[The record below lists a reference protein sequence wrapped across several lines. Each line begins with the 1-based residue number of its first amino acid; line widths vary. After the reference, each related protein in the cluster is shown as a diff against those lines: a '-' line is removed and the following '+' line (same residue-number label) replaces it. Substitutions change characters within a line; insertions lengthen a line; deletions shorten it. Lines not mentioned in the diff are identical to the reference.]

1 MKPFV
6 GAIFDLDG
14 TLLDS
19 MDVWNEIDRIFLSRR
34 GISVPEDYL
43 QVVAPMGFRRAA
55 EYTVERFGL
64 PESVD
69 ALIEEWDALAIEAY
83 QTRVRLKPGAR
94 EYLLQLKRQ
103 GVRLAVATASRE
115 AYFVPALKNNGIY
128 DCFEAFTSLAEVERG
143 KGYPDIYW
151 RAAEKIGTAPAD
163 CVVFE
168 DILAGVRGAKAGG
181 FYTVAVYDR
190 HADADRLEL
199 ERTADWCIRDF
210 FQLLEEDSCP
220 VSR

>member
-1 MKPFV
+1 MC
-6 GAIFDLDG
+6 IRD
-14 TLLDS
+14 
-19 MDVWNEIDRIFLSRR
+19 
-34 GISVPEDYL
+34 
-43 QVVAPMGFRRAA
+43 
-55 EYTVERFGL
+55 
-64 PESVD
+64 
-69 ALIEEWDALAIEAY
+69 
-83 QTRVRLKPGAR
+83 
-94 EYLLQLKRQ
+94 
-103 GVRLAVATASRE
+103 
-115 AYFVPALKNNGIY
+115 
-128 DCFEAFTSLAEVERG
+128 RG

-199 ERTADWCIRDF
+199 ERTADRCIRDF

-220 VSR
+220 ASR

>member
-43 QVVAPMGFRRAA
+43 QVVAPHGVSPGGGIYRGAFWA
-55 EYTVERFGL
+55 

-94 EYLLQLKRQ
+94 EYLFQLKRQ
-103 GVRLAVATASRE
+103 ECGWLWRRPAGRL
-115 AYFVPALKNNGIY
+115 
-128 DCFEAFTSLAEVERG
+128 
-143 KGYPDIYW
+143 
-151 RAAEKIGTAPAD
+151 
-163 CVVFE
+163 
-168 DILAGVRGAKAGG
+168 IL
-181 FYTVAVYDR
+181 Y
-190 HADADRLEL
+190 RL
-199 ERTADWCIRDF
+199 
-210 FQLLEEDSCP
+210 
-220 VSR
+220 

>member
-115 AYFVPALKNNGIY
+115 AYFVPALKNNGI
-128 DCFEAFTSLAEVERG
+128 DRLPPIRFE
-143 KGYPDIYW
+143 
-151 RAAEKIGTAPAD
+151 TARISRKNTTVSQADALPPPALPYIPAD
-163 CVVFE
+163 SNRRIPE
-168 DILAGVRGAKAGG
+168 DCG
-181 FYTVAVYDR
+181 
-190 HADADRLEL
+190 RLF
-199 ERTADWCIRDF
+199 R
-210 FQLLEEDSCP
+210 
-220 VSR
+220 

>member
-94 EYLLQLKRQ
+94 E
-103 GVRLAVATASRE
+103 
-115 AYFVPALKNNGIY
+115 
-128 DCFEAFTSLAEVERG
+128 
-143 KGYPDIYW
+143 
-151 RAAEKIGTAPAD
+151 
-163 CVVFE
+163 
-168 DILAGVRGAKAGG
+168 
-181 FYTVAVYDR
+181 
-190 HADADRLEL
+190 
-199 ERTADWCIRDF
+199 
-210 FQLLEEDSCP
+210 
-220 VSR
+220 